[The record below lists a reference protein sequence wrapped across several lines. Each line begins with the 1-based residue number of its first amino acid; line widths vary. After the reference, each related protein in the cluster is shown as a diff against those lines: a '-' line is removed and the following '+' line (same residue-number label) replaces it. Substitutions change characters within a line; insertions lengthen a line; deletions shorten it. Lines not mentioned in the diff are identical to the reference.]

1 MISPD
6 CYVIKFPSWDEGHKF
21 YPAKVVSETK
31 TTICVEAYKEN
42 GETFNKPIT
51 FIKDKT
57 LNGYAD
63 PRTEWQTF
71 LKQRGCKYIGDN
83 YGLTFN
89 FEWVEEVKSSQRE
102 NKKRQVISGLKQKVF
117 GQLDELTNAGVSAN
131 SPVYIAL
138 KNLIEILQ
146 NWVFAQKQS
155 PFQFHH

>member
-1 MISPD
+1 MISTD

-42 GETFNKPIT
+42 GEKFNEPVTFL
-51 FIKDKT
+51 KDKT

-71 LKQRGCKYIGDN
+71 LKQRGCKYTGDG

-89 FEWVEEVKSSQRE
+89 FEWVNETKSTQCE
-102 NKKRQVISGLKQKVF
+102 NKKRHAISELSQKVS
-117 GQLDELTNAGVSAN
+117 GQLDQLANAGVSAD

-138 KNLIEILQ
+138 KNLIQALQ
-146 NWVFAQKQS
+146 N
-155 PFQFHH
+155 